1 MKATLSKTLYFQDK
15 FTEEERLE
23 EATKILKK
31 YKDRIPIIVEKY
43 MGSRDDIPVIDK
55 NKFLV
60 PSDITMGAFTYIIRK
75 RIKLEPHQAIF
86 LFVSNSTIPSSSS
99 LLSEIYDEYKH
110 TDQFLYLRYSGEN
123 TFGC

>member
-1 MKATLSKTLYFQDK
+1 MKATLSKTLYFQEK

-43 MGSRDDIPVIDK
+43 IGSRDDIPIIDK

-99 LLSEIYDEYKH
+99 LLSEIYEQYKH

-123 TFGC
+123 TFGW